1 VFEGSEQLNLTGT
14 LTGSTLNGTPLPAG
28 ITDTGHATITDTQGP
43 GADVPVLDVSDPGL
57 VNEGSSAVFNLTL
70 SHAVD
75 APTTLS
81 FTFSGQADAGDIGTP
96 VVTVGGTVVTLT

>member
-1 VFEGSEQLNLTGT
+1 M
-14 LTGSTLNGTPLPAG
+14 
-28 ITDTGHATITDTQGP
+28 QGP

-96 VVTVGGTVVTLT
+96 VVTVGGTVVTLTIVVNNAFRPYAFDPERRSPFDALEWSDYQA